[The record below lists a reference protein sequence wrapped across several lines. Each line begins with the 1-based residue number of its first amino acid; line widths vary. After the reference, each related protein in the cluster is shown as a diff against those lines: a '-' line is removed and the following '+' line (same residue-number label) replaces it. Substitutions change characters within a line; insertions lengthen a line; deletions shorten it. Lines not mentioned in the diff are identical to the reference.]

1 MALGKLI
8 YEIMKGCVF
17 SGEFSCESEFN
28 LPTIWVKVQR
38 YIFRVQN
45 DNLKDKG
52 VAVILTIIS
61 YLFQSKY
68 Q

>member
-1 MALGKLI
+1 MSFPESFHAR
-8 YEIMKGCVF
+8 
-17 SGEFSCESEFN
+17 SEFN

>member
-1 MALGKLI
+1 MSFPESYHAR
-8 YEIMKGCVF
+8 
-17 SGEFSCESEFN
+17 SEFN
-28 LPTIWVKVQR
+28 LRTIWVKVQN

-52 VAVILTIIS
+52 VAVILTIFLNS
-61 YLFQSKY
+61 FQSKY

>member
-1 MALGKLI
+1 MTLEKLI
-8 YEIMKGCVF
+8 YEKGGGVSF
-17 SGEFSCESEFN
+17 PESYHVRSEFN
-28 LPTIWVKVQR
+28 LRTIWVKVQS

-52 VAVILTIIS
+52 VAVILTIFFYS
-61 YLFQSKY
+61 FQSKY